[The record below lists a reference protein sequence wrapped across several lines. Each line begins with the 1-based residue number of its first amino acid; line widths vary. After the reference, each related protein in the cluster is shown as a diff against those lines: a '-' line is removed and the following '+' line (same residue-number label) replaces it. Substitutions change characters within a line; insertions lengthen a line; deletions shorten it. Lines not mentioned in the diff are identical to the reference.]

1 MTTAIVNRS
10 HSDVVDLTIEQRG
23 QPRTEIFLE
32 EPLLDGTK
40 DYVVGC
46 TALAI
51 PMSEEP
57 MITYDDTI
65 RDLLNIR
72 IRSVGSFTTQI
83 NNITVGAEYHPV
95 FSFEPDWVIYSP
107 ADFLIWMQN
116 WARTFSN
123 EVHTRGLPAGCP
135 DILAHLAGSAP
146 LKDLLGIGISPG
158 GVLELKATG
167 IFWRNFYVESSYPY
181 GKSLLGIT
189 RSSVTQSYVGGEWT
203 RDVSALYTDANLIL
217 ASAGTTA
224 EVNYLFDHSL
234 FRYLEER
241 LYVSLELTEVPL
253 PDHILIRDGKQTMIH
268 EIASF
273 PIESN
278 VSCVIEATGGM
289 LTGETELH
297 TNVYMNRTHFT
308 SREKACY
315 GWYPL
320 TASYFIQNARLQIF
334 ITRRRYNSTKQKW
347 LITREN
353 VKINDD
359 QVWSASLKFVSMH

>member
-1 MTTAIVNRS
+1 MAVVAVEPI
-10 HSDVVDLTIEQRG
+10 DVRPILDRLGKVDVL
-23 QPRTEIFLE
+23 
-32 EPLLDGTK
+32 PLLF
-40 DYVVGC
+40 
-46 TALAI
+46 
-51 PMSEEP
+51 
-57 MITYDDTI
+57 
-65 RDLLNIR
+65 LL
-72 IRSVGSFTTQI
+72 VDAG
-83 NNITVGAEYHPV
+83 PV
-95 FSFEPDWVIYSP
+95 PP
-107 ADFLIWMQN
+107 
-116 WARTFSN
+116 
-123 EVHTRGLPAGCP
+123 
-135 DILAHLAGSAP
+135 
-146 LKDLLGIGISPG
+146 
-158 GVLELKATG
+158 
-167 IFWRNFYVESSYPY
+167 
-181 GKSLLGIT
+181 
-189 RSSVTQSYVGGEWT
+189 
-203 RDVSALYTDANLIL
+203 
-217 ASAGTTA
+217 
-224 EVNYLFDHSL
+224 
-234 FRYLEER
+234 
-241 LYVSLELTEVPL
+241 EVPL